1 MANRTEKTA
10 KTVKGTNPQ
19 FLVEKIIRQRIYD
32 SMYWKEHCFAL
43 TAELVV
49 DKGMELRYIGGIY
62 AGNIKPTPFLCLALK
77 LLQIQ
82 PDKEIIIEFIE
93 QEEFKYIRALGAMYL
108 RLTFDSVEIY
118 KYLEPLYNDFRKLRY
133 MNKMGRF
140 EIIHMDEFIDH
151 LLRDDRYCDI
161 QLPRLQKRV
170 ALEEVKLLQPYK
182 SLLDDDLLGMSS
194 SDSEEEE
201 VKKEKPRL
209 TSKRRSRSRDRE
221 RDVGDRREDY
231 ERERNRERKDRGEE
245 ASSSRRDRGDRDK
258 DRERDRR
265 RERSRDRERDRGD
278 RRDDDRRDRDRDR
291 KKDRDRDDKKKNSN
305 KVDEEREIAEMNAL
319 RANLGLAPLER

>member
-49 DKGMELRYIGGIY
+49 DKGMDLRYIGGIY

-77 LLQIQ
+77 MLQIQ
-82 PDKEIIIEFIE
+82 PDKDIVLEFIQ

-108 RLTFDSVEIY
+108 RLTFDSTEIY

-140 EIIHMDEFIDH
+140 EAIYMDEFIDN
-151 LLRDDRYCDI
+151 LLREDRYCDI
-161 QLPRLQKRV
+161 QLPRLQKRW
-170 ALEEVKLLQPYK
+170 ALEEVETLAPYK
-182 SLLDDDLLGMSS
+182 SLLDGDL
-194 SDSEEEE
+194 
-201 VKKEKPRL
+201 VAI
-209 TSKRRSRSRDRE
+209 RRSRSRDRE
-221 RDVGDRREDY
+221 RDVGDRREVR
-231 ERERNRERKDRGEE
+231 EREKMRE
-245 ASSSRRDRGDRDK
+245 
-258 DRERDRR
+258 R
-265 RERSRDRERDRGD
+265 RERGD
-278 RRDDDRRDRDRDR
+278 NEPGPSSSSSARRDDRDDRRRDRDRSRDRKDRKDDERRDR
-291 KKDRDRDDKKKNSN
+291 KKDSSRRGADN
-305 KVDEEREIAEMNAL
+305 DEEREIAEANAL
-319 RANLGLAPLER
+319 RAKLGMAPLER